1 MIGTVPES
9 RSRSRAAFL
18 SVLSIAFVTLAAV
31 ACTPNKTSARND
43 LAWPWWPTEMQISD
57 LTRVGRPGDDGR
69 RPLEVRDLFTDAD
82 GDPAKGCG
90 TLEVAVSR
98 EGENDDPVIERISLD
113 DRAMSMAHFER
124 VTGCYL
130 VPIDVDLPNVVAGRR
145 LRIDVAYQGRDGAT
159 LSQSTGFDLPVS
171 LED

>member
-1 MIGTVPES
+1 MIGIVPEFRFPS
-9 RSRSRAAFL
+9 AAM
-18 SVLSIAFVTLAAV
+18 VLSTSLIVFAAG
-31 ACTPNKTSARND
+31 ACSSNKTPARND

-69 RPLEVRDLFTDAD
+69 RPLEVRVHFTDAD
-82 GDPAKGCG
+82 GDSSKGCG
-90 TLEVAVSR
+90 TLEVAVTR
-98 EGENDDPVIERISLD
+98 EGERDDPVIERISLD

-130 VPIDVDLPNVVAGRR
+130 VLVDVDLPNVVAGRR

-171 LED
+171 LKE

>member
-1 MIGTVPES
+1 PV
-9 RSRSRAAFL
+9 
-18 SVLSIAFVTLAAV
+18 
-31 ACTPNKTSARND
+31 RND
-43 LAWPWWPTEMQISD
+43 LDWPWWPTEMQISD

-69 RPLEVRDLFTDAD
+69 RPLEVRVHFTDAD
-82 GDPAKGCG
+82 GDSSKGCG
-90 TLEVAVSR
+90 TLEVAVTR
-98 EGENDDPVIERISLD
+98 EGERDDPVIERISLD

-130 VPIDVDLPNVVAGRR
+130 VLVDVDLPNVVEGRR

-171 LED
+171 LKE

>member
-1 MIGTVPES
+1 M
-9 RSRSRAAFL
+9 
-18 SVLSIAFVTLAAV
+18 VLSTILIVFAAG
-31 ACTPNKTSARND
+31 ACSSNKTPARND

-69 RPLEVRDLFTDAD
+69 RPLEVRVHFTDAD
-82 GDPAKGCG
+82 GDSSKGCG
-90 TLEVAVSR
+90 TLEVAVTR
-98 EGENDDPVIERISLD
+98 EGERDDPVIKRISLD

-130 VPIDVDLPNVVAGRR
+130 VLVDVDLPNVVAGRR

-171 LED
+171 LKE

>member
-1 MIGTVPES
+1 MIGIVPEHRF
-9 RSRSRAAFL
+9 RSSGMVL
-18 SVLSIAFVTLAAV
+18 SILSIAFVAV
-31 ACTPNKTSARND
+31 ACSPNKTSVRND

-57 LTRVGRPGDDGR
+57 LTRVGRSGDEGR
-69 RPLEVRDLFTDAD
+69 RPLEVRVRFIDAD
-82 GDPAKGCG
+82 GDSSKGCG
-90 TLEVAVSR
+90 TLEVAVTR
-98 EGENDDPVIERISLD
+98 EGENDEAVIERISLD

-145 LRIDVAYQGRDGAT
+145 LRIDVVYRGRDGAT
-159 LSQSTGFDLPVS
+159 LSQSTGFDLPVD